1 MLSKLVAILGTTASG
16 KSDWAHK
23 LAGRFDGEIVVA
35 DSRQVY
41 KDFTIGTN
49 KDIGELK
56 ESDGKFSYYVE
67 GMPYHLVDIIS
78 PKEQFTVYDYQKRA
92 FDAID
97 NILKR
102 GKNPFL
108 VGGTGMYV
116 RAVVENWKL
125 AKAPSEEALRKK
137 LNEKPKISLLTEL
150 RAIDPERAKT
160 IDMHNKRRLVRA
172 LEVYYLT
179 GETLKDS
186 PPKGEARYKVLK
198 LAPLIPRD
206 GLYRN
211 IAKRV
216 SNMFEKGLLEEVQKL
231 FKEYPH
237 DVGVFSSIGYR
248 QFFPYFEGKA
258 TLEDVKEQI
267 IRDTKKYARRQ
278 LTWFRKEKDLNWLS
292 TYEEAE
298 ALVLKFF
305 KTL

>member
-16 KSDWAHK
+16 KSHWAHK

-49 KDIGELK
+49 KDIGEWEK
-56 ESDGKFSYYVE
+56 SDGKFFYYVE

-97 NILKR
+97 DILKR

-206 GLYRN
+206 DLYRN